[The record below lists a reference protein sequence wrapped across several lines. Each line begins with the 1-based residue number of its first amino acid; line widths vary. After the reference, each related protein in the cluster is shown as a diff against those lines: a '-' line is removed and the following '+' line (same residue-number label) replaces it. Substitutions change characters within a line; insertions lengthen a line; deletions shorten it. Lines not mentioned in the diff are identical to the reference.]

1 MNKQKL
7 PALYEVASL
16 CLPSRQ
22 CCSNIGNKSKHTRT
36 NKKEKSSRHHVKR
49 TMMIGCTYNRPW
61 TGRTHGYLAGLHSL
75 STVYTILQTI
85 NMNSS
90 AFAIFPELLTAFTA
104 SYTAS
109 SQPCPRETAGARASG
124 ASSPELV
131 AFHEWKRREEKRKRK
146 GGACRTRTPGCS
158 VSC

>member
-1 MNKQKL
+1 
-7 PALYEVASL
+7 
-16 CLPSRQ
+16 
-22 CCSNIGNKSKHTRT
+22 
-36 NKKEKSSRHHVKR
+36 
-49 TMMIGCTYNRPW
+49 MIGCTYNGPW
-61 TGRTHGYLAGLHSL
+61 TGRTHGYLVGLHSL

-109 SQPCPRETAGARASG
+109 FQPCPRETAGARASG

-131 AFHEWKRREEKRKRK
+131 SFSTSGKDEKKK
-146 GGACRTRTPGCS
+146 KMLGACRTRAPECS
-158 VSC
+158 ASS